1 VNVRITELVA
11 GARSARGL
19 AVIIDVFRASSSIV
33 AAFAAGAERIVPAGD
48 LEEACRLKRRNPA
61 WLLFGERDGL
71 PPRGFDSGN
80 SPPAILRMDLRGKT
94 IVFTTS
100 AGTQGIV
107 NATGAD
113 EIVIGSFLN
122 AGAVADYATGAVDP
136 AGQHPCGSWRSQTT
150 DGTADASCGAACRT
164 PRKEEVTLVA
174 MGVAAIRPSLEDRLC
189 AEYIRALILREE
201 FDLDGATRAI
211 LADPE
216 AAKFF
221 DPANPICNPDDVH
234 LSLTPN
240 RFRIVPR
247 CEDRAGLVA
256 LRV

>member
-136 AGQHPCGSWRSQTT
+136 AGQHPCGSWRSQTA
-150 DGTADASCGAACRT
+150 DGTARRT
-164 PRKEEVTLVA
+164 ARPGEVTLVA

-221 DPANPICNPDDVH
+221 DPANLICNPDDVR